1 MNARS
6 EGIATPRPGRH
17 GVALISVLL
26 VMVSIVL
33 LGVGSLVLTRMNLLI
48 AENLVGATIARSHA
62 DAGIDATVAAL
73 FERLRVGQPLPSSL
87 ETATA
92 TLVPEGA
99 LAYALVPGDGYV
111 VHGDSSV
118 ALRVAGTGPRNA
130 EYVAEA
136 FVVFALDGAASG
148 GASPFD
154 GVVVG
159 CEGVDLRGS
168 GRIDSYHSGVGP
180 YLAAHAR
187 ENAVVRTTEVGAN
200 VLLNGNAPIHGN
212 VVSTGAFE
220 ATGSSEVRGSISANG
235 TVAFRANATYGG
247 DVRTTGD
254 VLFTNTAQVAGSV
267 SANGS
272 VTFGNGA
279 RVASDTFAGG
289 SIAFNNSGARVFGDA
304 RAGGTI
310 TRGHGNSSVVHVT
323 GSTSEHAGTVANPP
337 VPSEACDP
345 LGIADVMAAYAGI
358 PSSGPLQ
365 TGYPRNR
372 WELSPTGVRAFDE
385 TWNVRDWVDQPSRP
399 THAVDV
405 FGQPRT
411 MIKTGTL
418 NLGNGELRITGG
430 DVVLFV
436 DGDLN
441 LGTGGGPGLVI
452 DDDSSLTVFVTGRT
466 RIASA
471 VQMPSTEVV
480 RPGGTPA
487 FALFSNYR
495 DTGAYTPWGH
505 KGVSIEGNARLA
517 ATVYAP
523 EAYVSV
529 NAGGGM
535 YGATRGRRVDV
546 TGGGG
551 LHFDEALLDLAL
563 GGGSPSAG
571 TGEPSVT
578 IRSRR

>member
-1 MNARS
+1 MTASTARTD
-6 EGIATPRPGRH
+6 ARRRGRH
-17 GVALISVLL
+17 GIALVSVLL

-73 FERLRVGQPLPSSL
+73 YDRLRAGEPLPSSL
-87 ETATA
+87 ESATA

-99 LAYALVPGDGYV
+99 LAYALALEDGYV
-111 VHGDSSV
+111 LHGDSSV
-118 ALRVAGTGPRNA
+118 TLRVVGTGPRNA

-136 FVVFALDGAASG
+136 FVVFERDGTASSG
-148 GASPFD
+148 TSPFD

-180 YLAAHAR
+180 YLAADAR
-187 ENAVVRTTEVGAN
+187 SNAVIKTTELGAN
-200 VLLNGNAPIHGN
+200 VVLNGNAPIHGN
-212 VVSTGAFE
+212 VVSTGGFE
-220 ATGSSEVRGSISANG
+220 ATGSSEVRGSITANG
-235 TVAFRANATYGG
+235 TVAFRANAIYGG

-254 VLFTNTAQVAGSV
+254 VTFTNTARVEGSV
-267 SANGS
+267 AANGN

-279 RVASDTFAGG
+279 RVSSDTFAGG
-289 SIAFNNSGARVFGDA
+289 TIAFNNSGARVLGDA

-310 TRGHGNSSVVHVT
+310 TRGHGNASVVHVT
-323 GSTSEHAGTVANPP
+323 GSAAEHAGPVANPS

-345 LGIADVMAAYAGI
+345 LGIADVMASYANI

-365 TGYPRNR
+365 TGFPRNR

-385 TWNVRDWVDQPSRP
+385 TWNVRAWVEQTSRP
-399 THAVDV
+399 AHTVEV

-411 MIKTGTL
+411 LIKTGSL
-418 NLGNGELRITGG
+418 NLGNGELRISGG

-436 DGDLN
+436 DGDLA
-441 LGTGGGPGLVI
+441 LGTGGGPGLVV

-471 VQMPSTEVV
+471 VQMPSTQVV
-480 RPGGTPA
+480 RPSGAPA
-487 FALFSNYR
+487 FALFSSYR
-495 DTGAYTPWGH
+495 DTGAYTPWGS

-523 EAYVSV
+523 EAFVSV

-535 YGATRGRRVDV
+535 YGAARGRRVDV

-551 LHFDEALLDLAL
+551 LHFDEALLDLDL
-563 GGGSPSAG
+563 GGSSPSGG
-571 TGEPSVT
+571 TGEPTVT